1 MIYNL
6 NGFPLSHAYN
16 KDGFEINTAYD
27 KDSNI
32 IYKKDGKDPYIEGRL
47 LIFEDDFTSDSINT
61 NNWLFVTGHTSGKA
75 YQTKLSSN
83 AYIENNCLV
92 LREIKENYLNYT
104 WTCGGLNSRGK
115 KSFMYG
121 RFEAKIRMPIAFDG
135 AFWFTGN
142 NFRVMYPNNDD
153 TYDYFTQYIGSEGI
167 YNWPECGEIDVAES
181 WSYAQKNQPQ
191 CNLWSYDGTSL
202 GHGTFPNSI
211 DTVNHWHIYAMERTR
226 DEIIMY
232 IDDIEYHRW
241 NLTQMTQSQIQAYI
255 DKPISIILGIGI
267 GAEADTNRVNE
278 AKMYVDW
285 VRVYAP
291 IGVEEEILPETIT
304 IQSTMRLK
312 KGFRSYLICDIQPIS
327 TTNRDLIW
335 SSDNNNICSTDS
347 GYIMGNGV
355 GTTNIHATTVNGLVA
370 TCSVTVVEPEDF

>member
-32 IYKKDGKDPYIEGRL
+32 VYKKDGKDPYIEGRL
-47 LIFEDDFTSDSINT
+47 LIFEDDFNENVINQ
-61 NNWLFVTGHTSGKA
+61 NNWLFVTGHTSGLA

-92 LREIKENYLNYT
+92 LREIKENYMSYT

-121 RFEAKIRMPIAFDG
+121 RFEAKIRMPYAFNG

-153 TYDYFTQYIGSEGI
+153 SYDYRTQYIGSEGI
-167 YNWPECGEIDVAES
+167 YNWPECGEIDCVES

-191 CNLWSYDGTSL
+191 CNLWSYTGQSIS
-202 GHGTFPNSI
+202 HSTFPTPI
-211 DTVNHWHIYAMERTR
+211 DTVNKWHIYAMERTR
-226 DEIIMY
+226 DAIIMY
-232 IDDIEYHRW
+232 IDDIEYYRW
-241 NLTQMTQSQIQAYI
+241 DLSQYSQSVIQAYI
-255 DKPISIILGIGI
+255 DKPISIILGIAI
-267 GAEADTNRVNE
+267 GNENDTTIVDE
-278 AKMYVDW
+278 AKMFVDW

-291 IGVEEEILPETIT
+291 VGVEQEILPESIT

-312 KGFRSYLICDIQPIS
+312 RGFRSYLICDIQPIS

-347 GYIMGNGV
+347 GYIMGNSV
-355 GTTNIHATTVNGLVA
+355 GTTNIHATTVNGLRA
-370 TCSVTVVEPEDF
+370 TCSVTVVEPEEF